1 MTFEQ
6 FKNKYYQEILPNDHI
21 DIRKGQSL
29 MNFLSQV
36 WFKQYKRMT
45 SKFSDNVDCFYNDNL
60 IPNALNHLQSNWYK
74 FYEDI
79 KKVYYVKSDMTKTDG
94 NFTYPTGER
103 EVVCYYV
110 NNDEIVSLFDL
121 NISITDNTEQ
131 KIKEELKTLGF
142 EEKNI
147 CLIKL

>member
-6 FKNKYYQEILPNDHI
+6 FKNKYYQEILPNEHI

-45 SKFSDNVDCFYNDNL
+45 SKFADNVDCFNNDNL
-60 IPNALNHLQSNWYK
+60 IPNTLNHLQNNWHK

-79 KKVYYVKSDMTKTDG
+79 KKVYYTKTDLTEEND
-94 NFTYPTGER
+94 NF
-103 EVVCYYV
+103 EV
-110 NNDEIVSLFDL
+110 NM
-121 NISITDNTEQ
+121 TEFLAVLLMTN
-131 KIKEELKTLGF
+131 EELFRFLANKKC
-142 EEKNI
+142 ENAV
-147 CLIKL
+147 

>member
-45 SKFSDNVDCFYNDNL
+45 SKFADNVDCFYNDNL
-60 IPNALNHLQSNWYK
+60 IPNALNHLQSNWHK

-79 KKVYYVKSDMTKTDG
+79 KKIYYTKTDLTEENG
-94 NFTYPTGER
+94 DFEYLTGER
-103 EVVCYYV
+103 IVYAYYV

-131 KIKEELKTLGF
+131 KIKEELKTMGF
-142 EEKNI
+142 PENV
-147 CLIKL
+147 CLVSL

>member
-6 FKNKYYQEILPNDHI
+6 FKNKYYQEILPNEHI

-45 SKFSDNVDCFYNDNL
+45 SKFADNVDCFNNDNL
-60 IPNALNHLQSNWYK
+60 IPNTLNHLQNNWHK

-79 KKVYYVKSDMTKTDG
+79 KKVYYTKTDLTEEND
-94 NFTYPTGER
+94 NFEYLTGER
-103 EVVCYYV
+103 IVYAYYV
-110 NNDEIVSLFDL
+110 NNDEILSLFEL
-121 NISITDNTEQ
+121 NISVMDNTEQ
-131 KIKEELKTLGF
+131 KIKEELKTFGF
-142 EEKNI
+142 PDNI
-147 CLIKL
+147 CLVTL